1 MASNGKVDWYAMDV
15 LQLAEEA
22 SDEFLTQLA
31 FQGEGLAKVNAPSA
45 KPGFDTGFMR
55 NAIYGIGPEGDHRS
69 QSESEARSV
78 ADRNMVSTPQLDA
91 HTAAIHG
98 AAEYTIWWE
107 LRFSFL
113 YNALEELRK
122 IAPGVIKDVGRQKF
136 K

>member
-1 MASNGKVDWYAMDV
+1 MDV

-31 FQGEGLAKVNAPSA
+31 FQGEGLAKINAPSA
-45 KPGFDTGFMR
+45 TPGFDTGFMR
-55 NAIYGIGPEGDHRS
+55 NAIYAIPAGGEAKKTGWPSGQYKSKNTGQMVQRNRVDQPDLPE
-69 QSESEARSV
+69 
-78 ADRNMVSTPQLDA
+78 

>member
-1 MASNGKVDWYAMDV
+1 MPSNGKVNWYAMDV
-15 LQLAEEA
+15 LQLAQDA

-31 FQGEGLAKVNAPSA
+31 FQGEGLAKINAPSA

-69 QSESEARSV
+69 TAENEARGV
-78 ADRNMVSTPQLDA
+78 ADRNMVSMPQLA
-91 HTAAIHG
+91 PHEAAIHG

-107 LRFSFL
+107 LRFSFMH
-113 YNALEELRK
+113 NALEELSK
-122 IAPGVIKDVGRQKF
+122 LAPGIIQSVGRDKF